1 MCIVAGRRTQV
12 PFARMWAAADAP
24 ARAALG
30 RFFCRFAAGEAA
42 SVEPAEALCTA
53 GEEER
58 LVAFGMQTSRLDE
71 RQTVVGLMSR
81 GVDKQ
86 PLRSPVGVLSTG
98 GAYGNAALCSWL
110 IAPPS
115 ASNVTLE
122 FSSFATEEG
131 YDLVKVYDG
140 PDSNGTML
148 ASLTGTE
155 LPPPITSTSGSIFV
169 LLTSD
174 TALTRKGFTAT

>member
-12 PFARMWAAADAP
+12 PFARMCAAADAP
-24 ARAALG
+24 AHAALG
-30 RFFCRFAAGEAA
+30 RLFCRFAAGEAV
-42 SVEPAEALCTA
+42 SVEPSEALCTA
-53 GEEER
+53 GEEEM

-71 RQTVVGLMSR
+71 RQTVVGLVSR

-98 GAYGNAALCSWL
+98 GAYGNSALCSWL

-122 FSSFATEEG
+122 FSNFATEKG
-131 YDLVKVYDG
+131 YDFVEVYDG
-140 PDSNGTML
+140 SDSNGPVL
-148 ASLTGTE
+148 ASLSGME

-174 TALTRKGFTAT
+174 GA